1 MGLLAPNP
9 AKCPPGRRTVRR
21 KIKFWIKLPGNFV
34 SGPAEFAPCIPE
46 KWVWVDDMAY
56 DSELK
61 TDCCICRICELVWS
75 ATW

>member
-1 MGLLAPNP
+1 M
-9 AKCPPGRRTVRR
+9 
-21 KIKFWIKLPGNFV
+21 PGNFV